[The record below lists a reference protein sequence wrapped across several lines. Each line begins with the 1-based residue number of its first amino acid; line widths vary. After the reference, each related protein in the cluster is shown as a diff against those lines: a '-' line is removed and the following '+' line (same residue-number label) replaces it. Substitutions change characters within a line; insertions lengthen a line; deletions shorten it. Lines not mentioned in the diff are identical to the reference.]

1 MSDPDIGSVD
11 LGNHTS
17 LLTGKMT
24 PHEAAL
30 AAQWLGLEY
39 VIPIHFGNL
48 NKDVETFV
56 ELLKRASSS
65 DGPCVKPIV
74 LKPGEAFNYK
84 TEHDNIR

>member
-39 VIPIHFGNL
+39 VIPIHFGNM

-56 ELLKRASSS
+56 ELLKREYAKYERILKEA
-65 DGPCVKPIV
+65 GVKP
-74 LKPGEAFNYK
+74 E
-84 TEHDNIR
+84 